1 VTHPRLDRVPSWFVV
16 LPDCPAAEPIAI
28 ALRDEA
34 TCVARHP
41 SGRAWLLGRWA
52 EEDATI
58 ARCGGTAIAVIGE
71 HLLSAALLSQVAA
84 RVHTLADLDEPSTS
98 WAGNFHLIASAAGQ
112 VRVQGPISG
121 FRRVFHAR
129 ADGVTVA
136 ADRADVLAGLTGA
149 ALDEARLAVALLE
162 PGAPHPLGGE
172 PMWRGLAAVPTGCY
186 LVIDGT
192 GRHRPV
198 RWWTAPEPTV
208 PMAEGAPALRAA
220 LSEAVE
226 VRTRGR
232 ELVTTDLG
240 GFDTTSLCCLAA
252 RGPAHVAAYTWA
264 PLDPAADDALWA
276 RKTVAA
282 LGTVEH
288 HTVPSERT
296 PFAFS
301 SIGERD
307 DAALDE
313 PCAVTLDRRWLVIA
327 DRAAARGSRAHFTGF
342 GGDQVLGGSPAH
354 LHTMLRHQPR
364 TALRNLR
371 GYVALNRWPY
381 RKVLPQLLDN
391 RPYRAWLLRFGA
403 DLTSAPMSSLGPYFY
418 WAKPTR
424 LPPWATPAAAE
435 AVRGLIRSVAPTV
448 EPLGHGH
455 GQHQEL
461 ADLGGLAR
469 MTRNLA
475 ELARQRGIRLAAPYF
490 DDRVIEAGL
499 AVRPQER
506 VTPWRFKSLAV
517 AAMRGIVPDE
527 TLTRQTKAIGSHEV
541 EVGFRENRA
550 DILALCEDSRLGRLG
565 LIDVAAL
572 REACGRPLPTALEF
586 HALYPTLACEI
597 WLRALERNAIS
608 HPLEP
613 QAHDRA

>member
-1 VTHPRLDRVPSWFVV
+1 M

-28 ALRDEA
+28 ALQNQA
-34 TCVARHP
+34 TCVTRHP

-52 EEDATI
+52 EEEATI
-58 ARCGGTAIAVIGE
+58 AQCGGTAIAVIGE
-71 HLLSAALLSQVAA
+71 HLLSAPFVSQIAA
-84 RVHTLADLDEPSTS
+84 RVRTLADLDEPCTS
-98 WAGNFHLIASAAGQ
+98 WAGNFHLIASVAGQ
-112 VRVQGPISG
+112 VRIHGPISG
-121 FRRVFHAR
+121 FRRIFHAR
-129 ADGVTVA
+129 VDGVTVA
-136 ADRADVLAGLTGA
+136 ADRADVLASLAGA
-149 ALDEARLAVALLE
+149 GLDEARLAVALLE
-162 PGAPHPLGGE
+162 PCAPHPIGGE

-186 LVIDGT
+186 LAIDGT

-220 LSEAVE
+220 LSAAVE
-226 VRTRGR
+226 VRTQGR

-264 PLDPAADDALWA
+264 PPDPAADDAFWA
-276 RKTVAA
+276 CRTVAA
-282 LGTVEH
+282 LATIEH
-288 HTVPSERT
+288 HIVPSECT

-301 SIGERD
+301 DIGEQD
-307 DAALDE
+307 DVALDE

-327 DRAAARGSRAHFTGF
+327 ERAAARGSRIHLTGF

-354 LHTMLRHQPR
+354 LHTLLRRQPR
-364 TALRNLR
+364 IALRNLR
-371 GYVALNRWPY
+371 GYAALNRWPY
-381 RKVLPQLLDN
+381 RTALRQLLDN
-391 RPYRAWLLRFGA
+391 RSYRAWLLRFGA
-403 DLTSAPMSSLGPYFY
+403 DLTAAAVSSLGPSFY
-418 WAKPTR
+418 WAKPIR

-435 AVRGLIRSVAPTV
+435 AVRGLIQRAAPTA

-469 MTRNLA
+469 VVRNLG
-475 ELARQRGIRLAAPYF
+475 ELARQQGITLAAPYF

-506 VTPWRFKSLAV
+506 VTPWRFKPLAV

-527 TLTRQTKAIGSHEV
+527 TLTRQTKAIGSYEV
-541 EVGFRENRA
+541 EVGLREHRA
-550 DILALCEDSRLGRLG
+550 DMLALCENSRLGQLG
-565 LIDVAAL
+565 LIDEAAL
-572 REACGRPLPTALEF
+572 QEVCSRPLPTTVEF
-586 HALYPTLACEI
+586 SALYPTLACEI
-597 WLRALERNAIS
+597 WLRALERNAAS

-613 QAHDRA
+613 QTHGRA